1 MFISLLEG
9 HETIAA
15 AGLERTFHAALCSA
29 VRSLNR
35 VAIRIV
41 SRINSWTGR
50 IGERWDPSQLGKAE

>member
-9 HETIAA
+9 HETIVA
-15 AGLERTFHAALCSA
+15 AGLESTFPANLCST
-29 VRSLNR
+29 VRLLER